1 MSASIR
7 IFALTLLAVASFVGR
22 STSLDPRAETAS
34 TITQATF
41 EPVYRASKAIQ
52 GASDPDVT
60 YAEFGELLQAFSTEI
75 AIAKDHEMND
85 LDRKL
90 IALYEEALAAYNVSA
105 NLWKTKMPPHDES
118 TALPPTAIQQMWTR
132 ADDSLKRA
140 TEIYYGRFTN
150 PTDVT
155 KK

>member
-22 STSLDPRAETAS
+22 STVLDTRAETAS

-52 GASDPDVT
+52 GATGPGVT
-60 YAEFGELLQAFSTEI
+60 CAEFGELLQAFSTEI
-75 AIAKDHEMND
+75 AIAKDRKMND

-90 IALYEEALAAYNVSA
+90 IALYEEALAAYNVSS
-105 NLWKTKMPPHDES
+105 NLWKTKIPPHDES
-118 TALPPTAIQQMWTR
+118 TALPPTVIQQIWTR
-132 ADDSLKRA
+132 ADDSIKRA
-140 TEIYYGRFTN
+140 TEIYYGRSAG
-150 PTDVT
+150 PADVT

>member
-1 MSASIR
+1 VSASIR

-22 STSLDPRAETAS
+22 STSLAPPPTPPP

-52 GASDPDVT
+52 GATGPGVT
-60 YAEFGELLQAFSTEI
+60 YVKFDELLQALSTEI
-75 AIAKDHEMND
+75 AIAKDQQMND

-90 IALYEEALAAYNVSA
+90 IALYEEALAAYKLSA
-105 NLWKTKMPPHDES
+105 TTKAGD
-118 TALPPTAIQQMWTR
+118 TIR
-132 ADDSLKRA
+132 RA
-140 TEIYYGRFTN
+140 TEIYYGRSTGAA
-150 PTDVT
+150 DGT

>member
-22 STSLDPRAETAS
+22 STSLDTRAETAS

-52 GASDPDVT
+52 GAAGPGVT
-60 YAEFGELLQAFSTEI
+60 YAEFGELLHALSREV
-75 AIAKDHEMND
+75 AIAKDHKMTG

-90 IALYEEALAAYNVSA
+90 LALFEEALAAYNVSA
-105 NLWKTKMPPHDES
+105 NLWKTKIPADDES
-118 TALPPTAIQQMWTR
+118 NALPPTAIQQMWTK
-132 ADDSLKRA
+132 ADDSIRRA
-140 TEIYYGRFTN
+140 TEIYYGRSSD
-150 PTDVT
+150 PLR
-155 KK
+155 

>member
-22 STSLDPRAETAS
+22 STSLAPPAAPPP

-52 GASDPDVT
+52 GATGPGVT
-60 YAEFGELLQAFSTEI
+60 YVKFDELLQALSTEI
-75 AIAKDHEMND
+75 AIAKDQQMND

-90 IALYEEALAAYNVSA
+90 IALYEEALAAYKLSA
-105 NLWKTKMPPHDES
+105 T
-118 TALPPTAIQQMWTR
+118 TR
-132 ADDSLKRA
+132 ADDTIRRA
-140 TEIYYGRFTN
+140 TEIYYGRSTG
-150 PTDVT
+150 PADVT

>member
-22 STSLDPRAETAS
+22 STSLAPPAAPPL

-41 EPVYRASKAIQ
+41 EPVYRASKALQ
-52 GASDPDVT
+52 GATGPGVS
-60 YAEFGELLQAFSTEI
+60 YAKFDELLQALSTEI
-75 AIAKDHEMND
+75 AIAKDHQMND

-90 IALYEEALAAYNVSA
+90 IALYEEALAAYKLSA
-105 NLWKTKMPPHDES
+105 TTK
-118 TALPPTAIQQMWTR
+118 
-132 ADDSLKRA
+132 ADDTIRRA
-140 TEIYYGRFTN
+140 TEIYYGRSTGAA
-150 PTDVT
+150 DGT